1 MEPIKDK
8 EKVNMMFRKGE
19 TILTDTSS
27 GYKYNMVAHCPQ
39 DGSFSSVAQTEKTSE
54 GLSRVIFKC
63 PNCSSLFE
71 AKLEDIYVR

>member
-8 EKVNMMFRKGE
+8 GKVNMMFRKGE

-27 GYKYNMVAHCPQ
+27 GYKYNMVARCPK
-39 DGSFSSVAQTEKTSE
+39 DGSFSSVAQTEKMSE

-63 PNCSSLFE
+63 PRCSNLFE
-71 AKLEDIYVR
+71 VKLEDIYIR